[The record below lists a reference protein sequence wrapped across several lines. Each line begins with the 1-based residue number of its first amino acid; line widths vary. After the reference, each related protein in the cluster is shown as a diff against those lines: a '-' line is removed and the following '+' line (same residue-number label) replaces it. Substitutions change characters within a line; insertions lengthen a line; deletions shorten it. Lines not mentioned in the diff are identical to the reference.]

1 MTTKTAELELV
12 FAPGC
17 FDEFE
22 GTQDE
27 LNALMKEIQDLFD
40 SGELISKSVPV
51 EDFIADESEFDD
63 IADLMMGGE
72 SNRILH

>member
-1 MTTKTAELELV
+1 MTTKTAELKLV

-27 LNALMKEIQDLFD
+27 LTALMKEIQDLFD
-40 SGELISKSVPV
+40 SGELLTKSVSV
-51 EDFIADESEFDD
+51 EDFIADESDFDD
-63 IADLMMGGE
+63 IADLIMSGE
-72 SNRILH
+72 SNRVLH

>member
-1 MTTKTAELELV
+1 MTNKTTELELV

-27 LNALMKEIQDLFD
+27 LNALMNEIQDLFN
-40 SGELISKSVPV
+40 SGELLEKSVLV
-51 EDFIADESEFDD
+51 EDFDADEVDFDD
-63 IADLMMGGE
+63 VADLIMHGN
-72 SNRILH
+72 SNRVLH